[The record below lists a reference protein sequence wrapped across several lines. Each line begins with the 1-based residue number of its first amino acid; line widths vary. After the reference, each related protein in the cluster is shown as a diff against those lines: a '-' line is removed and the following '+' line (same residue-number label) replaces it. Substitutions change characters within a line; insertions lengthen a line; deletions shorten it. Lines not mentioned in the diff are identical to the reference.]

1 MSEENKLPTVSVEL
15 DAYDLMVLEDAI
27 HRTEGQGWSS
37 DESNDR
43 AKVRDK
49 LIEAYARLP
58 PPPPL
63 DLVESLGSPALSPL
77 DVLLGLE
84 ALSDLNALLDIPSE
98 YLHPQPL
105 KVISAHQEGD
115 TTILLLSKPLDY
127 TSITGRLNETK
138 ISNNIEFCPLCALL
152 LNVEGV
158 CVNLDCPK
166 VPSRVGEC
174 CPVCELPL
182 NLNGMC
188 VNRDCLKISDDTKPC
203 PACEFILDA
212 NGECVNHRC
221 PNRIREDRRIKE

>member
-1 MSEENKLPTVSVEL
+1 MSEETKLPTVSVEL

-49 LIEAYARLP
+49 LIEAYAKLP

-77 DVLLGLE
+77 DVLW
-84 ALSDLNALLDIPSE
+84 DLNALLGIPSE
-98 YLHPQPL
+98 FLRSSPPL

-115 TTILLLSKPLDY
+115 TTVLLLSAPLD
-127 TSITGRLNETK
+127 SISFTARLDEPK
-138 ISNNIEFCPLCALL
+138 ISNDIKPCPLCEF
-152 LNVEGV
+152 V
-158 CVNLDCPK
+158 LDP
-166 VPSRVGEC
+166 
-174 CPVCELPL
+174 
-182 NLNGMC
+182 
-188 VNRDCLKISDDTKPC
+188 
-203 PACEFILDA
+203 

-221 PNRIREDRRIKE
+221 PNWIKE

>member
-1 MSEENKLPTVSVEL
+1 MSEYKLPTVSVEL

-49 LIEAYARLP
+49 LIEAYAKLP

-63 DLVESLGSPALSPL
+63 DLVSGSAILPLDKLLGL
-77 DVLLGLE
+77 DVLLG
-84 ALSDLNALLDIPSE
+84 IPSE
-98 YLHPQPL
+98 FLRPSPPL

-115 TTILLLSKPLDY
+115 TTVLLL
-127 TSITGRLNETK
+127 
-138 ISNNIEFCPLCALL
+138 
-152 LNVEGV
+152 EGQ
-158 CVNLDCPK
+158 LDCISLSMRLDEPK
-166 VPSRVGEC
+166 VSG
-174 CPVCELPL
+174 
-182 NLNGMC
+182 
-188 VNRDCLKISDDTKPC
+188 DTKPC

-221 PNRIREDRRIKE
+221 PNWIREDRRIKE